1 MFADNAQYLKS
12 RQQYTLA
19 FCMHTNVA
27 WFFLYS
33 EACHSVNLSVKVL
46 GNYLLVCC
54 SLILIVYQRSLV
66 QLLHF
71 MHDGEKDVLQIRK
84 NNHAVKLVLEFVW
97 KVSNTDLYK

>member
-1 MFADNAQYLKS
+1 
-12 RQQYTLA
+12 
-19 FCMHTNVA
+19 MHTNVA

-54 SLILIVYQRSLV
+54 SLILIVYQCSLV

-71 MHDGEKDVLQIRK
+71 MHDGKRKTCYKDVEITMQLDFSSRVRMESK
-84 NNHAVKLVLEFVW
+84 
-97 KVSNTDLYK
+97 